1 MDGFSRCKRRQGLK
15 PNIRIR
21 IWSARLKSCPD
32 TKEEKTL
39 HKLIVQL
46 EAQRAGSLPLLTVVE
61 EPAPSAAEG
70 TLPVR

>member
-1 MDGFSRCKRRQGLK
+1 M
-15 PNIRIR
+15 
-21 IWSARLKSCPD
+21 
-32 TKEEKTL
+32 EEKTL